1 MEKKK
6 HNLLC
11 WLGFILAVPLQIV
24 LTVIAYIV
32 RITPEAFPTWVT
44 IELATMFIGLVIS
57 IVGVVTSRKGT
68 KKGKALGIIG
78 IVCSILGIL
87 CVVSFCAMLLYIAS
101 GI

>member
-6 HNLLC
+6 YNLLC
-11 WLGFILAVPLQIV
+11 LLGFILAVPLQIV

-44 IELATMFIGLVIS
+44 VELALMLVGLVIS
-57 IVGVVTSRKGT
+57 IVGVVTTRKGI
-68 KKGKALGIIG
+68 KKGRALGIIG
-78 IVCSILGIL
+78 IVFSILGML
-87 CVVSFCAMLLYIAS
+87 CVVSFCAMLLLIAS

>member
-32 RITPEAFPTWVT
+32 RITPEAFPTWVA
-44 IELATMFIGLVIS
+44 IELASMIIGLVIS
-57 IVGVVTSRKGT
+57 IVGVVTS
-68 KKGKALGIIG
+68 KKGIKKGRAMGIIG
-78 IVCSILGIL
+78 IVCSLLGIL

>member
-32 RITPEAFPTWVT
+32 RITPEAFPTWVA
-44 IELATMFIGLVIS
+44 IELASMIIGLVIS
-57 IVGVVTSRKGT
+57 IVGVVTSRKGI
-68 KKGKALGIIG
+68 KKGRAMGIIG
-78 IVCSILGIL
+78 IVCSLLGIL
-87 CVVSFCAMLLYIAS
+87 CVVSLCAMLLYIAS

>member
-6 HNLLC
+6 YNLLC
-11 WLGFILAVPLQIV
+11 LLGFILAVPLQIV

-44 IELATMFIGLVIS
+44 IALATMFIGLVIS
-57 IVGVVTSRKGT
+57 IVGVVTSRKGI
-68 KKGKALGIIG
+68 KKGRALGIIG

>member
-6 HNLLC
+6 HDLLC

-32 RITPEAFPTWVT
+32 RITPEAFPTWVA
-44 IELATMFIGLVIS
+44 IELASMIIGLVIS
-57 IVGVVTSRKGT
+57 IVGVVTSRKGI
-68 KKGKALGIIG
+68 KKGRALGIIG
-78 IVCSILGIL
+78 IVCSLLGIL

>member
-11 WLGFILAVPLQIV
+11 WLGFILAVPLQII

-57 IVGVVTSRKGT
+57 IAGVVTSRKGI
-68 KKGKALGIIG
+68 KKGRALGIIG
-78 IVCSILGIL
+78 IVFSSLGIL
-87 CVVSFCAMLLYIAS
+87 CIVSFCAMLLYIAS